1 MEAVAETEPEMAASV
16 DTEHGSDALI
26 AKKEV
31 NPALLLKVWRDYTA
45 KIKNEGKISVASTL
59 AGREPQ
65 AVGISKITFA
75 VVNNVQENYM
85 RTEKPELLGYLR
97 RQMGDMALEMEVIKE
112 KIVTKPRYT
121 TLDKFKLMAEKN
133 PALFL
138 LQKELDLDLG

>member
-1 MEAVAETEPEMAASV
+1 
-16 DTEHGSDALI
+16 
-26 AKKEV
+26 
-31 NPALLLKVWRDYTA
+31 
-45 KIKNEGKISVASTL
+45 
-59 AGREPQ
+59 
-65 AVGISKITFA
+65 
-75 VVNNVQENYM
+75 M